1 MLNKKE
7 ILIETE
13 RLRIRTLSESDV
25 CESYVNGLN
34 DPEVNKFL
42 IDARFTQH
50 TETSVK
56 DFVAKKLNSPLCI
69 PFGLFVKE
77 GGEFIGTIYI
87 SKISRIHFSCE
98 LGICLFRK
106 ECWNK
111 GYGAEAVSA
120 VVRYLFDILGLH
132 YIQAEAYAEN
142 RASLAMFEKV
152 GFYFQYEVK
161 NAVRFCDSYEPV
173 VFLGMDNKKF
183 DFSKLKSGKLMEM
196 PFA

>member
-7 ILIETE
+7 ILIDTE
-13 RLRIRTLSESDV
+13 RLRIRTLSEADV
-25 CESYVNGLN
+25 CENYVNGLN

-50 TETSVK
+50 TELSVK
-56 DFVAKKLNSPLCI
+56 DFVAKNLSSPFCI
-69 PFGLFVKE
+69 PFGLFTKE
-77 GGEFIGTIYI
+77 QNELIGTIYI
-87 SKISRIHFSCE
+87 SKISNIHFSCD

-106 ECWNK
+106 DFWNK
-111 GYGAEAVSA
+111 GYGTEAISR

-142 RASLAMFEKV
+142 KASLSMFEKV

-161 NAVRFCDSYEPV
+161 NVFRFRDSYEPV
-173 VFLGMDNKKF
+173 VFLGLDNKKF
-183 DFSKLKSGKLMEM
+183 DFSQLKSGKLMEL
-196 PFA
+196 PFL